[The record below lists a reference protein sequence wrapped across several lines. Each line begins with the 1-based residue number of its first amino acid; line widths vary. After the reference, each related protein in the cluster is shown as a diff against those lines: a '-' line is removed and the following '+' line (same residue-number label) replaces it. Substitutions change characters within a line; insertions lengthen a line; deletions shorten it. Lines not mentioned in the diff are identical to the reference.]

1 MDPVPSDCIPLR
13 LPRGEIISY
22 PAGRPSIRVI
32 VQQISALGYEVVSFP
47 IQQTNLGQLPPGI
60 WYSAVVVGKFILFL
74 DDPTLRLASD
84 STSLHSGSDGEP
96 DSDNVD
102 DSDVDDSDN
111 VDPDF
116 PEDGR

>member
-1 MDPVPSDCIPLR
+1 MDLVPSDCIPLR
-13 LPRGEIISY
+13 LPRGETISY

-60 WYSAVVVGKFILFL
+60 WYSAVVVGEFILFL
-74 DDPTLRLASD
+74 DDPTPRSASD

-102 DSDVDDSDN
+102 DTDVDDSDN